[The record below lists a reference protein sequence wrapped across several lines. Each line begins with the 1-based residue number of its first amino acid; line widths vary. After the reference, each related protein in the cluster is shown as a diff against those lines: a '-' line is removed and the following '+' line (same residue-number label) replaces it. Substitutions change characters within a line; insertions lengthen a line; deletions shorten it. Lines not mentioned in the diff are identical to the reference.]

1 MALAAD
7 LVDRCR
13 WPPDV
18 MLVLDS
24 APLDELRTEEADD
37 EDGER
42 DDGDR
47 EPAIRLFD
55 GLLAAFELRSV
66 G

>member
-1 MALAAD
+1 
-7 LVDRCR
+7 
-13 WPPDV
+13 

-47 EPAIRLFD
+47 EPVIRLFD